1 MHELFDKSEK
11 IILIVDDNP
20 VNNKM
25 LQTVLEKNGYRT
37 ISAGNGDE
45 GIKTAKQVGPDLILL
60 DIQMPIMNGIEACK
74 ILRQD
79 KRTKDIPILFVTA
92 DTDDAVLKEA
102 FDSGGTDYVRKPVNR
117 IELFARME
125 SALTHQMITKKLVE
139 DEKLK
144 GVLEMAGAVCHELNQ
159 PMQAGLGYSELLLMD
174 APREKALY
182 STVKKIRKQIN
193 RMSKITAKLMQ
204 ITRYESKDYIAGT
217 RIIDID
223 KASNG

>member
-1 MHELFDKSEK
+1 M
-11 IILIVDDNP
+11 
-20 VNNKM
+20 
-25 LQTVLEKNGYRT
+25 TR
-37 ISAGNGDE
+37 
-45 GIKTAKQVGPDLILL
+45 
-60 DIQMPIMNGIEACK
+60 
-74 ILRQD
+74 
-79 KRTKDIPILFVTA
+79 
-92 DTDDAVLKEA
+92 
-102 FDSGGTDYVRKPVNR
+102 
-117 IELFARME
+117 
-125 SALTHQMITKKLVE
+125 QMITKKLVE